1 MGMSSRRQGE
11 EPKQKRS
18 GSSVLLIMLIVI
30 AVHVGITAWA
40 ATTRNGVYAAANNTA
55 LSTLLLAFII
65 MLWCP
70 PFNILGIVGCLV
82 MILLSSQILNK
93 SD

>member
-1 MGMSSRRQGE
+1 
-11 EPKQKRS
+11 
-18 GSSVLLIMLIVI
+18 MLIVI

-40 ATTRNGVYAAANNTA
+40 ATTRNNVYAGANNTA

-82 MILLSSQILNK
+82 MILLSAQILNR
-93 SD
+93 SG

>member
-1 MGMSSRRQGE
+1 MGMLSRRRQGE
-11 EPKQKRS
+11 EPKPKRS

-40 ATTRNGVYAAANNTA
+40 ATTRNNIYVGNSA

-82 MILLSSQILNK
+82 MILLSAQILNR
-93 SD
+93 

>member
-1 MGMSSRRQGE
+1 MGMLSRRQGE

-40 ATTRNGVYAAANNTA
+40 ASERGNYGSQSA
-55 LSTLLLAFII
+55 LSTLMLAFII
-65 MLWCP
+65 MIWCP
-70 PFNILGIVGCLV
+70 PFNVLGIIGSLV
-82 MILLSSQILNK
+82 MILFK
-93 SD
+93 SKLTN